1 MHELKVGG
9 GADDREPMTVAIQTS
24 RRVPKLGLA
33 DALPQMLRW
42 NAALAVALLPIG
54 VLVTRITWVQPFIMV
69 CDLAAILA
77 VLLGAAQMFTRTMP
91 RSPLF
96 VAGLIFICGQIVSY
110 VVHPD
115 LLGVIRIL
123 RTFGILVIAET
134 LASLTPGLRAKFEKG
149 IVAVGVFE
157 VLLTVGHRILG
168 RAIAPG
174 IIEFGSN
181 VVARENAS
189 ISVGSLQHQYVLA
202 GLGLLVGAVS
212 VLGLIRSTLPPLL
225 VFTGIGTCAYLAVQ
239 SVGRAAFLGVAALAL
254 TLIVGWFARPA
265 IRKNLLLA
273 VLVIAAGS
281 AIGYDITRN
290 GWETRSTS
298 ATITKDAGRP
308 AMYKQAFG
316 LWKSSPVVGVGTGRY
331 NVALLGEPSLIKL
344 SNEFLPVHNV
354 PLHLA
359 AETGILGLG
368 TVLGFAV
375 LLWKRIRAF
384 GLLVVMPAAAIAP
397 FLIFDVFHWVIP
409 TGILQ
414 LGVFVGMLTYREPG
428 FGTNLEESQAQVK
441 AVAV

>member
-1 MHELKVGG
+1 
-9 GADDREPMTVAIQTS
+9 MTVAIRQGRPIQRLS
-24 RRVPKLGLA
+24 LA

-42 NAALAVALLPIG
+42 NAGLAVALLPIG

-69 CDLAAILA
+69 CDLAALLA
-77 VLLGAAQMFTRTMP
+77 VLLGVAQMFTRTMP

-96 VAGLIFICGQIVSY
+96 VAGLIFIGGQLVSY

-115 LLGVIRIL
+115 LLGMIRIL

-134 LASLTPGLRAKFEKG
+134 LASLAPELRAKFEKG

-157 VLLTVGHRILG
+157 VLLTVAHRILG

-174 IIEFGSN
+174 VIEFGSN
-181 VVARENAS
+181 VVARENAA

-212 VLGLIRSTLPPLL
+212 VLGLIRSTLPPLWA
-225 VFTGIGTCAYLAVQ
+225 FAGIGTCAYLAVQ
-239 SVGRAAFLGVAALAL
+239 SVGRAAFLGVAALAFS
-254 TLIVGWFARPA
+254 LIVGLFARPT
-265 IRKNLLLA
+265 IRKNLLLG

-281 AIGYDITRN
+281 AIGYGITRN

-331 NVALLGEPSLIKL
+331 NVALLGEPTLIKL
-344 SNEFLPVHNV
+344 TNEFLPVHNV

-368 TVLGFAV
+368 TVLGFAL
-375 LLWKRIRAF
+375 LLWKRLRSL

-397 FLIFDVFHWVIP
+397 FIIFDVFHWVIP

-414 LGVFVGMLTYREPG
+414 LGVFVGMLTYRESG
-428 FGTNLEESQAQVK
+428 LGTNLEESQARAK
-441 AVAV
+441 AVAA